1 MKNVA
6 TSLNKTF
13 LFNFNSV
20 NIYVISS
27 NFLWFMF
34 SFNSKDPALIVRAGW
49 APDTQLAVEFIGFT
63 WDPDSSSSSRTASQN
78 TDTGLQKT
86 SP

>member
-1 MKNVA
+1 MLFLV
-6 TSLNKTF
+6 TFYGLCLVLTLN
-13 LFNFNSV
+13 
-20 NIYVISS
+20 
-27 NFLWFMF
+27 
-34 SFNSKDPALIVRAGW
+34 PALIVRAGW

-78 TDTGLQKT
+78 TDTGLQKA